1 MTGDGVHVSH
11 RGLCMTPCSPGAI
24 SCHLSLMAGLSNYN
38 QVALVKVVYNPYA
51 TGDIAYITGV

>member
-1 MTGDGVHVSH
+1 
-11 RGLCMTPCSPGAI
+11 
-24 SCHLSLMAGLSNYN
+24 MAGLSNYN